1 MLQLLSNATQV
12 GWNVAKTP
20 DSLLLLFRDV
30 QAVQQCKDDPTIVA
44 ACMLQSFYVAN
55 CCGVFHF
62 SDKSSAPFQIIGA
75 PG

>member
-44 ACMLQSFYVAN
+44 ACMLQSFYEAAMVHSPATPN
-55 CCGVFHF
+55 LFASWIC
-62 SDKSSAPFQIIGA
+62 
-75 PG
+75 